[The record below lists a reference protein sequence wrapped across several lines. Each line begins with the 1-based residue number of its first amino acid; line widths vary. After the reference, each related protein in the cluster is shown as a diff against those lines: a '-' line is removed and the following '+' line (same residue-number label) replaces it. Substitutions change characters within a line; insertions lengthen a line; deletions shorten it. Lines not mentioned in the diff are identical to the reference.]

1 MEKRIIYGINPVR
14 EAISAG
20 KQIELILVSRKRQN
34 GAGSGTGA
42 SGATGA
48 AGKIITE
55 AKEKGIRIET
65 IEANELKK
73 KTGTEKHQGLAAVMA
88 KGFIYSQIEEII
100 TAWKN
105 SNECAFILILDS
117 IEDPQNMGTLIR
129 SAEALGVHGIIIP
142 KDRSTSVT
150 ATVTKASAGATE
162 HTLIHMATNINNA
175 IKKLKDEGV
184 WIVGLTGESKESIT
198 EADLNMDIALVIG
211 SEAKGIR
218 RLVKENCDRCL
229 SIPMF
234 GKIGSLNA
242 AQAGTIAL
250 YEARKQR
257 AERNSNE

>member
-14 EAISAG
+14 EAINAG

-42 SGATGA
+42 
-48 AGKIITE
+48 AGEIITE
-55 AKEKGIRIET
+55 AKKKGIRVENIEP
-65 IEANELKK
+65 NELNK

-88 KGFIYSQIEEII
+88 RGFIYSRIDEII
-100 TAWKN
+100 AAWKK
-105 SNECAFILILDS
+105 SKECAFILILDS

-129 SAEALGVHGIIIP
+129 SAEACGVHGIIIP
-142 KDRSTSVT
+142 KDRSSSVT

-162 HTLIHMATNINNA
+162 HVLIHMATNINEV

-184 WIVGLTGESKESIT
+184 WVVGLDGESREKIT
-198 EADLNMDIALVIG
+198 KADLDMDIALIVG

-218 RLVKENCDRCL
+218 RLVKKNCDRCL

-257 AERNSNE
+257 ALRNSNE